1 MNLLSTKIIWDEVPD
16 ELWEHGSQ
24 YLTMDGYDTNI
35 DVDSLMVLLWKMDT
49 RIKELESKLENTQ

>member
-24 YLTMDGYDTNI
+24 YLLTNEYDTDI
-35 DVDSLMVLLWKMDT
+35 DVDSLMLLLWKMDT
-49 RIKELESKLENTQ
+49 RIKELEAKLENT

>member
-1 MNLLSTKIIWDEVPD
+1 MNLLSTKIVWDKVPD

-24 YLTMDGYDTNI
+24 YITTDGYDTDI

-49 RIKELESKLENTQ
+49 RIKELEAKLENT

>member
-1 MNLLSTKIIWDEVPD
+1 MNLLSTKINWDEVPD
-16 ELWEHGSQ
+16 ELWKHGSQ